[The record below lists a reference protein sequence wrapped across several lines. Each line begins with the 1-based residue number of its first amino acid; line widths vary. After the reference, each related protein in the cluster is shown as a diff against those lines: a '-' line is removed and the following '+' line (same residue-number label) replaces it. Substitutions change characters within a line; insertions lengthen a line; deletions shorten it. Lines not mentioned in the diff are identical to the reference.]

1 MKLTLDLPDEIEERL
16 RSGWSDLP
24 RQALEALAVEAYRTE
39 ILSAFEVQKMLGLTS
54 RWETDAFLKKAQ
66 AHLHYSAEDLA
77 RDLEMLR
84 TIGLR

>member
-24 RQALEALAVEAYRTE
+24 RQALEALAVEAYRSD

-54 RWETDAFLKKAQ
+54 RWETDAFLKKAK
-66 AHLHYSAEDLA
+66 ARLHYSTKELV
-77 RDLEMLR
+77 RDLETLR
-84 TIGLR
+84 TMGLR

>member
-1 MKLTLDLPDEIEERL
+1 MKLTLELPDEIEERL

-24 RQALEALAVEAYRTE
+24 RQALEALAVEAYRSE

-66 AHLHYSAEDLA
+66 AHLDYSAEDLA
-77 RDLEMLR
+77 RDLETLR